1 MQPKLISLGLDT
13 STSHCGISIVS
24 GTDTLIEINENIG
37 KKHAET
43 LMVLTQR
50 ALDTAQLDWTDLN
63 VIGVGVGPGN
73 FTGIRISVAAVRGLS
88 FALNIPAFGIKRYE
102 AICYQQKKD
111 LLCSINAPNGHFYMV
126 SYSNGIFGSCSLNN
140 LDTLAVPN
148 CENIIGD
155 QSEKISKKLN
165 LKEEKQIY
173 WPSTSIAKI
182 AQEMPI
188 ERSPPKPFYPSAGI
202 YGAPDDFNSRYTS

>member
-1 MQPKLISLGLDT
+1 MQPKFISLGLDT
-13 STSHCGISIVS
+13 STSNCEISIVS
-24 GTDTLIEINENIG
+24 GSDILIEINKNIE

-43 LMVLTQR
+43 VMVLAQK
-50 ALDTAQLDWTDLN
+50 ALNSVQLDWTDLD

-88 FALNIPAFGIKRYE
+88 FALKIPAFGIKRYE
-102 AICYQQKKD
+102 AFCYEQNKD
-111 LLCSINAPNGHFYMV
+111 LLCSINAPNGHVYTV
-126 SYSNGIFGSCSLNN
+126 RYSKGAFGSCSLNN
-140 LDTLAVPN
+140 LDSLTFPN

-173 WPSTSIAKI
+173 SPSTSIAKI

-188 ERSPPKPFYPSAGI
+188 EKSPPKPFYPSATI
-202 YGAPDDFNSRYTS
+202 YGAPNELNSKYTS

>member
-13 STSHCGISIVS
+13 STSHCAISIVS
-24 GTDTLIEINENIG
+24 GTDILIEINENIG

-50 ALDTAQLDWTDLN
+50 ALHTAQLDWTDLN

-102 AICYQQKKD
+102 AICYQQKED
-111 LLCSINAPNGHFYMV
+111 LLCSINAPNGNFYIV
-126 SYSNGIFGSCSLNN
+126 RYSNGAFGSCSLTN

-155 QSEKISKKLN
+155 HSEKISKKLN

-173 WPSTSIAKI
+173 WPATSIAKI
-182 AQEMPI
+182 AQGMPI
-188 ERSPPKPFYPSAGI
+188 ERSPPKPFYPSTDI
-202 YGAPDDFNSRYTS
+202 YGAPGDFILKYTS

>member
-1 MQPKLISLGLDT
+1 MQPKLTSLGLDT

-43 LMVLTQR
+43 LMVLTER

-126 SYSNGIFGSCSLNN
+126 SYSNGAFGSCSLNN

-155 QSEKISKKLN
+155 QSEKISKKFN

-173 WPSTSIAKI
+173 WPSTSIA
-182 AQEMPI
+182 
-188 ERSPPKPFYPSAGI
+188 
-202 YGAPDDFNSRYTS
+202 